1 MFVSTRSQ
9 KSPRIVPLASA
20 AWHTTRMAI
29 QERLFDIGHRLVVGG
44 LVLTST
50 VGLTYIG
57 FAGVDIYGRYKKFKE
72 LKAAE
77 QKQQE

>member
-1 MFVSTRSQ
+1 
-9 KSPRIVPLASA
+9 
-20 AWHTTRMAI
+20 MAI
-29 QERLFDIGHRLVVGG
+29 QERLFDIGHRIVVGG
-44 LVLTST
+44 LILTST

-57 FAGVDIYGRYKKFKE
+57 AAGVDIYGRYKKFKE